1 MEDNRIV
8 SPYYE
13 VVFNEHGQIQ
23 SLMDRDE
30 DREVFAAPGN
40 QFQLYEDK
48 PGRYEAWD
56 IAKDYQ
62 QHPVDAVRFMGSES
76 GQDGALISSRI
87 FHWAIGEKSKI
98 TQEIIFY
105 AHSRRIDFQTEIDW
119 QEERKILRVD
129 FPLALRAQRATYE
142 IAFGAIQRSAC
153 PTNSYELAKF
163 EVPFHRWM
171 DLSEH
176 GYGVAVLNNGKY
188 GGCIRD
194 NVASL
199 SLLKAPRYP
208 DPQSDIGVH
217 KFTYSLL
224 PHAHDWQSSGVFQE
238 AVLLN
243 TPLRLS
249 DGKAKESCLHYVD
262 VSVDGVSIESF
273 KKAEDGRGWILRLV
287 DYFGQ
292 QCRVSVQMPFAVES
306 VNSCTVM
313 EVADEGS
320 VSASTN
326 GFEFTCRPF
335 GIHSFRIGFQ

>member
-8 SPYYE
+8 SPHYE
-13 VVFNEHGQIQ
+13 VLFNEHGQIQ

-30 DREVFAAPGN
+30 DREIFAAPGN
-40 QFQLYEDK
+40 QFRLYEDK

-62 QHPVDAVRFMGSES
+62 QHPVDAVRFMGSEP
-76 GQDGALISSRI
+76 GQDGELMSSRI

-98 TQEIIFY
+98 TQEIILY
-105 AHSRRIDFQTEIDW
+105 ARSRRIDFQTEIDW
-119 QEERKILRVD
+119 QEERKMLRVD

-188 GGCIRD
+188 GGCVRD
-194 NVASL
+194 GVASL

-217 KFTYSLL
+217 QFTYSLL
-224 PHAHDWQSSGVFQE
+224 PHVDDWQSSGVFQE

-249 DGKAKESCLHYVD
+249 EGKAKESCLNYVD
-262 VSVDGVSIESF
+262 VSADGVSIESF
-273 KKAEDGRGWILRLV
+273 KKAEDGEGWILRLV

-292 QCRVSVQMPFAVES
+292 QRRVSVSLPFALQSVE
-306 VNSCTVM
+306 SCTVM
-313 EVADEGS
+313 EAPSDIPI
-320 VSASTN
+320 VSEAS
-326 GFEFTCRPF
+326 GFSFAVRPF
-335 GIHSFRIGFQ
+335 GIHSFRLEF